1 MVTFLQRPHFVR
13 DAEQLADKVF
23 EMRGQIDEKV
33 RLSLALQ
40 RVWLLTC
47 RHKPV
52 VQRNIG
58 LGKMCDKRLIDSY
71 ETMPVVKIG
80 KGNPV

>member
-1 MVTFLQRPHFVR
+1 MVTCLQRPHFVR

-33 RLSLALQ
+33 RLGLALQ
-40 RVWLLTC
+40 RVRLPAR

-52 VQRNIG
+52 
-58 LGKMCDKRLIDSY
+58 M
-71 ETMPVVKIG
+71 
-80 KGNPV
+80 